1 MTTTDT
7 LGTTTVISGIKSGNR
22 LPSVPQA
29 QFSGAITYGWP
40 LGGTGSRVFIT
51 ASDQY
56 VGSRYTQIDDL
67 TPGIGT
73 VPIDSAAAGGLPHT
87 IGHPNTPALTFT
99 FNPLLPSYNLVN
111 LRLGVTRAA
120 WEVALFVNNLTNEQ
134 AQLAL
139 DRERGLRARVGYL
152 TNQPRTFGTTLR
164 FNY

>member
-1 MTTTDT
+1 M
-7 LGTTTVISGIKSGNR
+7 
-22 LPSVPQA
+22 
-29 QFSGAITYGWP
+29 
-40 LGGTGSRVFIT
+40 FIT

-73 VPIDSAAAGGLPHT
+73 VPIDSAAGGLKHT
-87 IGHPNTPALTFT
+87 IGHPNTPPLTFT